1 MTELSRTQLQVHVDD
16 LQRELKKLHHEARHD
31 KLTGLPNRRGFDE
44 DVGEGEGLY
53 IAIDLNHFKRKQD
66 QHPLKHE
73 FGDLVL
79 RAFAEFLVAN
89 VRTGDRI
96 PCCRKGG
103 DEFILWCPTYVGAM
117 RVRSILLE
125 WSYCGVTASVGIGRT
140 VQSAD
145 IRMYENKADRTRPWW
160 RRAVFAVSRRLRRA
174 VKCQELK
181 ALREKTV

>member
-16 LQRELKKLHHEARHD
+16 LQRELQKLHHEARHD

-44 DVGEGEGLY
+44 QVGKEGLY

-79 RAFAEFLVAN
+79 RAFAEFLIAN

-96 PCCRKGG
+96 PCRKGG
-103 DEFILWCPTYVGAM
+103 DEFILWSPTYVGAL
-117 RVRSILLE
+117 RVRNVIHQ

-140 VQSAD
+140 PESAD
-145 IRMYENKADRTRPWW
+145 VRMYEDKADRTRPFW
-160 RRAVFAVSRRLRRA
+160 RRGIFWISRRLRRV
-174 VKCQELK
+174 VKCQELR
-181 ALREKTV
+181 ALRGKVA